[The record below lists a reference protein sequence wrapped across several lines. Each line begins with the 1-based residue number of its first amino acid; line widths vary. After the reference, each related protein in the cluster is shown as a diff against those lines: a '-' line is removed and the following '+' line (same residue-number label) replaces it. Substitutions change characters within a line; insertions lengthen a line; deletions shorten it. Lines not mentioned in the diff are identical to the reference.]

1 MRSFTR
7 RRRMVPT
14 INRPRTARAAF
25 VPRTM
30 SRRGGRM
37 RRGAAPAPRRG
48 MLPSFDE
55 ISDADMLRAAGRQRA
70 QENRKKALAKL
81 AARRVVR
88 TPTAYKPAAPRAPPR
103 SAWKQPDKAIMKW
116 ADWFDKQWGSSA
128 PEWVVRRLAVWND
141 KQGRTKLLK
150 RSGRYA
156 LAKWWI
162 EKGID
167 PNKLVD
173 WAIDN
178 PSLTDKHVQHFK
190 ETVQQLHTDNA
201 RGIHGDP
208 FYRDAKGK
216 WVYDYRLEPDHTD
229 NWGHTD
235 RDAQYKFRRKLKF
248 DPADLEYINDLER
261 PTGNEEQDWRN
272 QQELEAYMNRRR

>member
-1 MRSFTR
+1 MR
-7 RRRMVPT
+7 RRGV
-14 INRPRTARAAF
+14 
-25 VPRTM
+25 
-30 SRRGGRM
+30 
-37 RRGAAPAPRRG
+37 PAPRRG

-55 ISDADMLRAAGRQRA
+55 ISDVDMARAAGRQRA

-88 TPTAYKPAAPRAPPR
+88 TPTAYKPALPRAPPK
-103 SAWKQPDKAIMKW
+103 SAWKHPDKAIMKW
-116 ADWFDKQWGSSA
+116 ADWFDNQWGSSA

-162 EKGID
+162 DKGID

-173 WAIDN
+173 WAAEN

-190 ETVQQLHTDNA
+190 ETVQQLYTDNV
-201 RGIHGDP
+201 RGTHGDP
-208 FYRDAKGK
+208 FYRAANGR
-216 WVYDYRLEPDHTD
+216 WVYDYKLEPDFHAGD
-229 NWGHTD
+229 KWD
-235 RDAQYKFRRKLKF
+235 KAAEDKYRRKLKF
-248 DPADLEYINDLER
+248 DPEKLDYVNWLEE
-261 PTGNEEQDWRN
+261 PTGNSQGDWEK
-272 QQELEAYMNRRR
+272 QQALQAYMNSRR

>member
-1 MRSFTR
+1 MR
-7 RRRMVPT
+7 RR
-14 INRPRTARAAF
+14 
-25 VPRTM
+25 
-30 SRRGGRM
+30 
-37 RRGAAPAPRRG
+37 AAPAPRRG

-88 TPTAYKPAAPRAPPR
+88 RPTAFKPAAPRAPPR

-162 EKGID
+162 DKGID

-173 WAIDN
+173 WAVDN

-190 ETVQQLHTDNA
+190 ETVQQLHIDNA
-201 RGIHGDP
+201 RGTHGDP
-208 FYRDAKGK
+208 FYRAANGR
-216 WVYDYRLEPDHTD
+216 WVYDRKFEPDFYVGD
-229 NWGHTD
+229 KWD
-235 RDAQYKFRRKLKF
+235 QPADAKYRRKLKF
-248 DPADLEYINDLER
+248 DPENLDYINWLEE
-261 PTGNEEQDWRN
+261 PTGSSQGDWEK
-272 QQELEAYMNRRR
+272 QQALQAYMNSRR